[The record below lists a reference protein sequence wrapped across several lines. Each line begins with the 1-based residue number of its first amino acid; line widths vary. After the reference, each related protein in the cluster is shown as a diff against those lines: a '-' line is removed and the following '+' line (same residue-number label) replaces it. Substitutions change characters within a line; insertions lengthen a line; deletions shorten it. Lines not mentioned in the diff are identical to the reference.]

1 MNGIE
6 KIIDRIS
13 GDAQRE
19 VDDVLASAKAQ
30 AAEITAKYQAQAKAE
45 ADDILARGEKAAAER
60 GERLASVAQLECRK
74 EVLRAKQE
82 VVEEAFQLAMKKLT
96 ELPQEKCVALLADL
110 AAQAASKGT
119 EALIFSA
126 ADRARLG
133 KAVVVAANQK
143 LGGQGPADPVPGD
156 PPHAGRL
163 HPQRRP
169 GGGQLHLRH
178 PGPSPAGRFVH
189 SGGRRALRLMQ
200 PFSH

>member
-1 MNGIE
+1 MDGIE

-13 GDAQRE
+13 SDAQRE
-19 VDDVLASAKAQ
+19 IDDVLAAAQ
-30 AAEITAKYQAQAKAE
+30 AEAEKITAKYQAQAKAE

-96 ELPQEKCVALLADL
+96 QLPQEKCVALLADL

-133 KAVVVAANQK
+133 KAVVAANQK
-143 LGGQGPADPVPGD
+143 LGDK
-156 PPHAGRL
+156 
-163 HPQRRP
+163 
-169 GGGQLHLRH
+169 GQLTLSQETR
-178 PGPSPAGRFVH
+178 PMQ
-189 SGGRRALRLMQ
+189 GGFILSDGVVEVNCTFETLVRLQ
-200 PFSH
+200 RNTLSTQVADVLFG